1 MLIAQVQIQSNSL
14 LEYIVLVLSV
24 VSLVVTVLGFLASLK
39 FYRDGTQLQAKA
51 NDALTKI
58 EEKTQFIQTQVG
70 GMFDKTL
77 EAAIGKRELMS
88 ASFEEIDKQL
98 EETKTKIIEE
108 SIKEIGVAGEKERQR
123 LTGIVDREIA
133 LVKNKVEST
142 RESAVEIV
150 DDSTRASMHR
160 DNMRLLRFIIEV
172 IGKENRVNYKFIRD
186 ATRLD
191 VKEIDNLLTS
201 LVNDDYINMS
211 LDGYISLRPRAQ
223 ALRRD

>member
-201 LVNDDYINMS
+201 LVNDDYI
-211 LDGYISLRPRAQ
+211 
-223 ALRRD
+223 